1 MNFPHDKE
9 DLHDTLCA
17 KGVENKGKPLPEGKN
32 HGNLFIAY
40 ARNKEDIEVLKVP
53 LSEIER
59 LKNFTMEDGI

>member
-1 MNFPHDKE
+1 ME
-9 DLHDTLCA
+9 YA
-17 KGVENKGKPLPEGKN
+17 
-32 HGNLFIAY
+32 GNLFIAY

>member
-1 MNFPHDKE
+1 MIYFIQRVWK
-9 DLHDTLCA
+9 T
-17 KGVENKGKPLPEGKN
+17 KGKLLPEGEN